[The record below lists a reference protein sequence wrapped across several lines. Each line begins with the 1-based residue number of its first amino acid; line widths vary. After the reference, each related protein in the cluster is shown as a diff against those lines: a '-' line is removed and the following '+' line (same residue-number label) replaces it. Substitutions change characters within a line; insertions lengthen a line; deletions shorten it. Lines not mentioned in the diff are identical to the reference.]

1 MQRKRN
7 QHPKSQNANQRVT
20 PGATNTERHPNQIA
34 PKEGNMADTQVKRST
49 PPVQPTAQPKRR
61 SLNSRLKN
69 RVYETVYDLNRG
81 FAVTLE
87 AFDRLERLGFFRRD
101 YLRAFRNMADELRAR
116 TNHELTETL
125 RDREQQ
131 ETAQFGRI
139 RVKWERRFG
148 DGTSQRVPKNRKH
161 R

>member
-7 QHPKSQNANQRVT
+7 QHPKSRNANQRVT

-34 PKEGNMADTQVKRST
+34 PKEGNMADTQVKRSH
-49 PPVQPTAQPKRR
+49 PLAQPKRR
-61 SLNSRLKN
+61 SLNPRLKN

-101 YLRAFRNMADELRAR
+101 YLRAFHNMADELRAR
-116 TNHELTETL
+116 TNHELTGTL

-148 DGTSQRVPKNRKH
+148 DGTSQRPPKNQKH

>member
-1 MQRKRN
+1 
-7 QHPKSQNANQRVT
+7 
-20 PGATNTERHPNQIA
+20 
-34 PKEGNMADTQVKRST
+34 MADTKVKRST
-49 PPVQPTAQPKRR
+49 PLAQPKRQ
-61 SLNSRLKN
+61 RLDTRRKN
-69 RVYETVYDLNRG
+69 RLYETVYDLNRG

-87 AFDRLERLGFFRRD
+87 CFERLERLAFFRRD

-148 DGTSQRVPKNRKH
+148 NGTPQRPKNRKH
-161 R
+161 